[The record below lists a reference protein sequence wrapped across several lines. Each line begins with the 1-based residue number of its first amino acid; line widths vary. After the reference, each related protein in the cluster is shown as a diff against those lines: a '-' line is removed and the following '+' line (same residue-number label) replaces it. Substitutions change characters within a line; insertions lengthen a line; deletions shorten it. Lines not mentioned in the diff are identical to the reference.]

1 MGNGSAEAAAKE
13 RATTCLPDESS
24 APGVLHPSEEER
36 RCLKRDAVAPATLH
50 RARRVSSKSS
60 LAGGRRRTGSTARKD
75 GSGITVVGMHHEHDG
90 QTLGA
95 IKEAA

>member
-36 RCLKRDAVAPATLH
+36 RCLKRDGVAPGTMH
-50 RARRVSSKSS
+50 CIRRVSSESS
-60 LAGGRRRTGSTARKD
+60 LAGGRRHTGSTARSF
-75 GSGITVVGMHHEHDG
+75 GGGITVVGMHHEHDG